1 MRVVPARLVLDKP
14 GSVITWTNCRHPYY
28 DDNPHPEMTP
38 RPDRPWVGDFWD
50 LFYAGHTVEMNNL
63 KAILEHRHRNGLPVC
78 VAPVKAVAR

>member
-1 MRVVPARLVLDKP
+1 
-14 GSVITWTNCRHPYY
+14 
-28 DDNPHPEMTP
+28 MTP